1 MIPTSGLAGKDSRTA
16 KEVLASCGEAAGLC
30 VHIGCGRDGSPG
42 LTAEL
47 AARSKMLVHGICW
60 DTQSLARAR
69 AAIAAKN
76 VVGQASVE
84 TLPDGP
90 LPYVRHLCNLVVVE
104 DMKAVAAH
112 GVDRAELMRVLAPG
126 GTLWILEDGQWTQT
140 IQSRPA
146 GMDDWTHPHHGPDGN
161 VVSTDSL
168 ARFPVGLRWI
178 GGTAKSLNSW
188 TGVRGW
194 VLANG
199 RCYIVSSSEIENVGL
214 EEKPHYLVCRD
225 AFNGLPLWKIPLA
238 TPETGGRLY
247 WRNTARL
254 AADDQRV
261 YVAGKGKVIIV
272 DGATGKIEHTIETKD
287 QPERLILVDKTLVL
301 SCWKERQETASVFER
316 GGLWGRT

>member
-1 MIPTSGLAGKDSRTA
+1 MSLVNVLNRNAAECRRVNRRRRVVRAACLALLTACMIPTSGLAAEDARTA
-16 KEVLASCGEAAGLC
+16 KDVLSSFGQEAGLC
-30 VHIGCGRDGSPG
+30 VHIGCGRDGSAG

-47 AARSKMLVHGICW
+47 AGHSTMLVHGICW

-69 AAIAAKN
+69 AAIAARN

-84 TLPDGP
+84 TLADGP

-126 GTLWILEDGQWTQT
+126 GTLCILEDGQWTRT
-140 IQSRPA
+140 IQSRPE
-146 GMDDWTHPHHGPDGN
+146 GMDEWTHPHHGPDGN

-178 GGTAKSLNSW
+178 GGTAKSLNKW

-225 AFNGLPLWKIPLA
+225 AFNGLPL
-238 TPETGGRLY
+238 
-247 WRNTARL
+247 
-254 AADDQRV
+254 
-261 YVAGKGKVIIV
+261 
-272 DGATGKIEHTIETKD
+272 
-287 QPERLILVDKTLVL
+287 
-301 SCWKERQETASVFER
+301 
-316 GGLWGRT
+316 